1 MGYII
6 GAVWVLI
13 ELFCFI
19 LFCGAFFDRKKSNN
33 QTTIIFFLWWIITL
47 IYTNMDILAPSSQIL
62 TLVMAVLF
70 SFIIYSGDWLK
81 QVLIILLCFIFI
93 AIVDTAV
100 LFGESFLVEESVQRF
115 TERKLFY
122 VTVVTIGK
130 LITLFLAWLI
140 CKYRRSISYQS
151 IQSKWLW
158 LTLLFPVVSL
168 LLLMVIFNTYQDSN
182 DLSIG
187 AVFASVI
194 LAIANIAILYIVHD
208 LEKSTQEKQEMVI
221 LSQQMEIQT
230 QSMIALERSYR
241 EQRKSS
247 HEFQH
252 HLVTLNDLLEDDEID
267 TAKEY
272 VNKLKRKQTVRVL
285 AVNSNH
291 PVIDAVLNQK
301 YQLALENDIE
311 MHIEV
316 NDLAQVAVR
325 EEALVVILANLLDNA
340 IEGCQRMGNGRAIHC
355 KIYSDDG
362 VFIGIRNTSLPVNII
377 KGKIQ
382 TTKTPKEEHGYGLPN
397 VRHILEQL
405 NADYTFNYEDG
416 WFQFLADIP

>member
-6 GAVWVLI
+6 GAVWVLV

-47 IYTNMDILAPSSQIL
+47 IYTNMDILAPFSQIL

-93 AIVDTAV
+93 AIMDTAV
-100 LFGESFLVEESVQRF
+100 LFGASFLVGESVQRF

-130 LITLFLAWLI
+130 LITLFLVWLI
-140 CKYRRSISYQS
+140 CKYRRSVSYQS

-158 LTLLFPVVSL
+158 LTLLFPVVSV

-187 AVFASVI
+187 AVFASFI

-267 TAKEY
+267 AAKEY
-272 VNKLKRKQTVRVL
+272 VSKLKRKQTVRVL

-316 NDLAQVAVR
+316 NDLAQVAVP

-340 IEGCQRMGNGRAIHC
+340 IEGCQRVGNGRVIHC
-355 KIYSDDG
+355 RICSDDG

-397 VRHILEQL
+397 VCHILEQL